1 MVVEAKH
8 FYNNPSV
15 TVPDVVSQVHLYAE
29 DAALSDEYKISKA
42 WLIMFSEEYMS
53 QKRVISEYKSKAMEE
68 ILDLLRQN
76 ARLTA
81 DDIAAMTKKSVD
93 EVKAIIKKL
102 EDDGVILGYAAI
114 VNPEKDAAER
124 DKVLAEIQ
132 IQVQPQREHGFDA
145 IADRIYRF
153 PQVRSLY
160 LMSGGYDLKVVIEG
174 DNLRD
179 VAMFVSEKLSTLDG
193 VRSTKTSFILKK
205 YKENDI
211 VYVVDENDSREMHA

>member
-1 MVVEAKH
+1 
-8 FYNNPSV
+8 
-15 TVPDVVSQVHLYAE
+15 
-29 DAALSDEYKISKA
+29 
-42 WLIMFSEEYMS
+42 
-53 QKRVISEYKSKAMEE
+53 MEE

-211 VYVVDENDSREMHA
+211 VYVEDEMDRREMQA

>member
-1 MVVEAKH
+1 
-8 FYNNPSV
+8 
-15 TVPDVVSQVHLYAE
+15 
-29 DAALSDEYKISKA
+29 
-42 WLIMFSEEYMS
+42 
-53 QKRVISEYKSKAMEE
+53 MEE

-76 ARLTA
+76 ARLSA
-81 DDIAAMTKKSVD
+81 ADIAAMTKKTEA
-93 EVKAIIKKL
+93 EVTEIIKKL

-114 VNPEKDAAER
+114 VNPEKDAVAR

-179 VAMFVSEKLSTLDG
+179 VAMFVSEKLSTLEG